1 MRGVG
6 EGGGGPV
13 RRLLSIALIVVVGG
27 GATVLAAAGG
37 GDSKGTTYKV
47 VFDNAFGLVEGGD
60 FRVGGVTAGQT
71 TAFEAT
77 DDTPPKAEVSVEITE
92 PGFAD
97 FRNDASCEIRPQ
109 SLIGE
114 YYVDCQPGK
123 SEEKLGEGGTVP
135 VERTQSTI
143 PTDLVNNVLRR
154 PYRERFRL
162 IITELG
168 TGLAGRPQDLQE
180 VLQRAHPGLRETSR
194 TLRILGDQNQ
204 VIENFIRDSD
214 TVVAELEARKQDVS
228 RFIEEAGETAEIT
241 ATRREQLRQTFGK
254 LPGFLSELRPTM
266 ARLGELTDE
275 QMPLLVD
282 AERAAPSLDAFLAR
296 LGPFSEASRPAVRS
310 LGKTSDIGRR
320 AFERG
325 EEEVDALRR
334 AADKAAPTARPLR
347 QLLESLDDRRR
358 AISDEP
364 SQPGPKDPRA
374 LIEGPPETDPSTNN
388 GGEGGF
394 TGFESFWNYPFW
406 QSLSFNAFDDVGHV
420 LRLGITETECS
431 EYTNRSPMYTED
443 PAERAELE
451 EFLDRCNQWLGPN
464 QPGINAPDPTRPGSP
479 AAVVAQQAGRPA
491 RRAGERRGPG
501 EPEAGPLPGQRDI
514 SRPQIVTPPVVR
526 DLLDP
531 LRRAP
536 QTVPQVPDTGT
547 GAGAPRDTQILDY
560 LLAP

>member
-6 EGGGGPV
+6 EVGARAV
-13 RRLLSIALIVVVGG
+13 RRLLSIGLTLLVCA
-27 GATVLAAAGG
+27 GATVLAAASGG
-37 GDSKGTTYKV
+37 SSRGTTYKV

-77 DDTPPKAEVSVEITE
+77 DDAPPKAEVTVEITE

-97 FRNDASCEIRPQ
+97 FRRDASCEIRPQ

-114 YYVDCQPGK
+114 YYVDCQPG
-123 SEEKLGEGGTVP
+123 EEQRKLAEGGTVP
-135 VERTQSTI
+135 VEQTKSTI

-204 VIENFIRDSD
+204 VIEDFIRDSD
-214 TVVAELEARKQDVS
+214 TVVAELEARKRDVS
-228 RFIEEAGETAEIT
+228 RFIEEAGNTAEIT
-241 ATRREQLRQTFGK
+241 ATRRAQLRETFRK
-254 LPGFLSELRPTM
+254 LPGFLGELRPTM
-266 ARLGELTDE
+266 ARLEDLTDE
-275 QMPLLVD
+275 QMPLLAD

-310 LGKTSDIGRR
+310 LGETAEIGTR
-320 AFERG
+320 AFRRG
-325 EEEVDALRR
+325 DEEVDALRT
-334 AADKAAPTARPLR
+334 AASKAAPTALPLR

-374 LIEGPPETDPSTNN
+374 LVDGPPETDPSINN
-388 GGEGGF
+388 DGEGGF

-406 QSLSFNAFDDVGHV
+406 QTLSYNAFDDLGHV

-431 EYTNRSPMYTED
+431 EYLNRSPLYTED
-443 PAERAELE
+443 PTERAELE
-451 EFLDRCNQWLGPN
+451 EFIEKCNQWLGPN
-464 QPGINAPDPTRPGSP
+464 QPGVNVPDPTRPGSS
-479 AAVVAQQAGRPA
+479 AATVAQQAGTPA
-491 RRAGERRGPG
+491 RSAGERRGPG
-501 EPEAGPLPGQRDI
+501 EPEAEPLPGQRDI
-514 SRPQIVTPPVVR
+514 SRPQIVMPPVVR
-526 DLLDP
+526 ELLDP
-531 LRRAP
+531 LKRAP
-536 QTVPQVPDTGT
+536 RAAPALPETGT